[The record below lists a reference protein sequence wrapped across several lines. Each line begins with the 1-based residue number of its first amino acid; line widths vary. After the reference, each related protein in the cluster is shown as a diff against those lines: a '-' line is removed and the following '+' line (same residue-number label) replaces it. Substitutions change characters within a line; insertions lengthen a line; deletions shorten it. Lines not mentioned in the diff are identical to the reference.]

1 MKVSFDGLRSN
12 IAQAYNDHAR
22 TINKLED
29 VDKWEFNEL
38 KTTCDELRALIGIL
52 MCVEDDEDP
61 NDCNDM
67 SDIKLIS
74 TLPEEVEAGK

>member
-1 MKVSFDGLRSN
+1 MKVSFDGLRSS
-12 IAQAYNDHAR
+12 IAQAYNDHA
-22 TINKLED
+22 IAIKNLKD

-61 NDCNDM
+61 DDCNDM
-67 SDIKLIS
+67 SATKLIS
-74 TLPEEVEAGK
+74 TLPEESEAAR